1 MSLARLLK
9 RLLFVVAAMVV
20 WPLWILS
27 WLERRLGL
35 GEEAFLFGAQLLA
48 LMPGLPGA
56 FLRSAYYVG
65 TLERCHWEVRIGF
78 GSIFVKRAAS
88 MARHASMGNYCVIG
102 NADIGE
108 GVMIGSRVSVPSGK
122 RQHFDESGRLS
133 ATAGQFD
140 RVRIGA
146 RSWVGEG
153 AIVMADVGEH
163 SVVGAGAVVVNRI
176 GDRMLVSGNPAQAIR
191 PVDVDSAAVQ
201 GRV

>member
-9 RLLFVVAAMVV
+9 RFLFVAAAMVV
-20 WPLWILS
+20 WPLWLLS

-133 ATAGQFD
+133 ATAGKFD

-153 AIVMADVGEH
+153 AIVMADVGTQ
-163 SVVGAGAVVVNRI
+163 SVVGAGAVIVGAVPAHS
-176 GDRMLVSGNPAQAIR
+176 LVSGNPA
-191 PVDVDSAAVQ
+191 
-201 GRV
+201 RVLRELDLPSVL

>member
-9 RLLFVVAAMVV
+9 HCLFAAAVLVV
-20 WPLWILS
+20 WPLWLMA
-27 WLERRLGL
+27 WLERRLGP
-35 GEEAFLFGAQLLA
+35 GEEVFLFGAQLLA

-65 TLERCHWEVRIGF
+65 TLERCHWEVRVGF

-88 MARHASMGNYCVIG
+88 LARHASMGNYCVIG

-133 ATAGQFD
+133 AEAGNFD
-140 RVRIGA
+140 RIRIGA
-146 RSWVGEG
+146 RSWIGEG
-153 AIVMADVGEH
+153 AIVMADVGAQ
-163 SVVGAGAVVVNRI
+163 SVVGAGAVIVSAVP
-176 GDRMLVSGNPAQAIR
+176 GSSLVSGNPAR
-191 PVDVDSAAVQ
+191 VLRELDSSTAP
-201 GRV
+201 

>member
-1 MSLARLLK
+1 MSVARLVK
-9 RLLFVVAAMVV
+9 QCLFAAAVLVV
-20 WPLWILS
+20 WPLWMMA
-27 WLERRLGL
+27 WLERRLGV

-48 LMPGLPGA
+48 WMPGLPGA

-65 TLERCHWEVRIGF
+65 TLERCHWEVRVGF

-122 RQHFDESGRLS
+122 RQHFDEAGRLS
-133 ATAGQFD
+133 AKAENFD

-146 RSWVGEG
+146 RSWIGEG
-153 AIVMADVGEH
+153 AIVMSDVGEH
-163 SVVGAGAVVVNRI
+163 SVVGAGAVVVNRV
-176 GDRMLVSGNPAQAIR
+176 GDRLLVSGNPAQTVR
-191 PVDVDSAAVQ
+191 PVDVDSSAVQ
-201 GRV
+201 GSA

>member
-133 ATAGQFD
+133 ATAGKFD

-153 AIVMADVGEH
+153 AIVMADVGTQ
-163 SVVGAGAVVVNRI
+163 SVVGAGAVIVGAVPAHS
-176 GDRMLVSGNPAQAIR
+176 LVSGNPA
-191 PVDVDSAAVQ
+191 
-201 GRV
+201 RVLRELDLPSVL

>member
-9 RLLFVVAAMVV
+9 RCVFAAAVLVV
-20 WPLWILS
+20 WPLWVLS

-65 TLERCHWEVRIGF
+65 TLERCHWEVRVGF

-122 RQHFDESGRLS
+122 RQHFDSN
-133 ATAGQFD
+133 GQLDRETSKFD
-140 RVRIGA
+140 RIRIGHGC
-146 RSWVGEG
+146 WIGEG
-153 AIVMADVGEH
+153 AIVMADVSEGCIIA
-163 SVVGAGAVVVNRI
+163 AGAVVGHPVPERSI
-176 GDRMLVSGNPAQAIR
+176 VSGNPA
-191 PVDVDSAAVQ
+191 
-201 GRV
+201 RVIKSRVAG